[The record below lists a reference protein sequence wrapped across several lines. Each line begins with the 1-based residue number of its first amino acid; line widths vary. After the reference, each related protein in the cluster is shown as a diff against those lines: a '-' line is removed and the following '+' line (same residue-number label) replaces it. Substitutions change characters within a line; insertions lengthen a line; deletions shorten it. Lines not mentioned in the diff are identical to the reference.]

1 MVASTVC
8 LAYWRGI
15 SSMSDQ
21 ISAANIIEK
30 FIIDQHLEKGDLLP
44 DESDLSARLNYD
56 IEIVRQAVHA
66 VVDKGLVERLEDGSL
81 CVTATPAHDQELFS
95 FTKSASFA
103 KNKLI
108 THIDEAKIRLPLN
121 DLDNPVLTDIEHEA
135 HEALGLGDQDD
146 FIAIV
151 RSRKLND
158 VPRVIHR
165 AYLRP
170 SDFDKDFLDKHKFDK
185 ESLIDVYHQH
195 GFELTH
201 RDTELRA
208 RPAYLYEIIDLEM
221 YKRNQVR
228 TSAVLDARQKLYA
241 IDPKSG
247 KEIMLEYL
255 QATYIDW
262 IYKIGNRP
270 TPKPPS

>member
-1 MVASTVC
+1 MSVQ
-8 LAYWRGI
+8 L
-15 SSMSDQ
+15 SSK
-21 ISAANIIEK
+21 NIIEK
-30 FIIDQHLEKGDLLP
+30 YIVDQSLSKGDLLP
-44 DESDLSARLNYD
+44 DESDLSARLSCD
-56 IEIVRQAVHA
+56 IETVRQALRTLEE
-66 VVDKGLVERLEDGSL
+66 KGLVERRQDGAVSI
-81 CVTATPAHDQELFS
+81 VVSPAHDQELFS
-95 FTKSASFA
+95 FTKSASIA
-103 KNKLI
+103 KNELI
-108 THIDEAKIRLPLN
+108 THIDEAKKRLPVS
-121 DLDNPVLTDIEHEA
+121 DPDNPLLTDIECEA
-135 HEALGLGDQDD
+135 HDALGLEDQDK

-151 RSRKLND
+151 RSRKLNG

-170 SDFDKDFLDKHKFDK
+170 SNFDQDFLDTHKFDK
-185 ESLIDVYHQH
+185 ESLIEIYHQH

-247 KEIMLEYL
+247 KEIVLEFL

-262 IYKIGNRP
+262 IYRIENRP
-270 TPKPPS
+270 TPKSSG